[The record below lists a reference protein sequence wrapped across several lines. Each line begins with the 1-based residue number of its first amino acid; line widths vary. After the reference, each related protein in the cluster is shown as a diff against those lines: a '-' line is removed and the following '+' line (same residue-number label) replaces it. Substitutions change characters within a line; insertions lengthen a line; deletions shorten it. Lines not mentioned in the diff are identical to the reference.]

1 MSEGINLRD
10 LLLAPEFEEASFSSR
25 RYVEAGET
33 IIKKGDKSCDVYLIL
48 SGQVSVLG
56 EVDLDQQRHIKPG
69 VSELSKGDVFGE
81 LSMFD
86 HKPRSATVIA
96 AADTLLAVIDGQGL
110 MAYFDQHPDVG
121 YPALKSLLLMMAG
134 RLRSA
139 DKRMLFLFSW
149 GLKAHGINGDL

>member
-1 MSEGINLRD
+1 MGDGISLSD
-10 LLLAPEFEEASFSSR
+10 LLQTPEIEEGSFWSHR
-25 RYVEAGET
+25 NVVVGET
-33 IIKKGDKSCDVYLIL
+33 IIHKGEKSSDAYLIL
-48 SGQVSVLG
+48 SGQVSVVG
-56 EVDLDQQRHIKPG
+56 EVSLDQSRHIKPG
-69 VSELSKGDVFGE
+69 VSELGEGDVFGE

-96 AADTLLAVIDGQGL
+96 ATDVHLAVIDGQGL

-121 YPALKSLLLMMAG
+121 YPVLKSLLLTMTG
-134 RLRSA
+134 RLRKA